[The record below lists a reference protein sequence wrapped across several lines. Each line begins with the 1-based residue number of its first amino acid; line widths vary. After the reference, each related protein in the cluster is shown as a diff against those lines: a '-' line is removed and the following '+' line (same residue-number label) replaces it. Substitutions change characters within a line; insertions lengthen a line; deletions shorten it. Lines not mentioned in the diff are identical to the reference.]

1 MSGHSHFAESIEEYL
16 EAVYRLEREGP
27 GVTTSGL
34 ASELGVAPASV
45 SGMLKKLAADGY
57 VELVARGEA
66 KLTRRGLEVGVRV
79 LRRHRLA
86 ERLLTDVLG
95 MGWEEVHSEAC
106 MLEHAISENVER
118 KLIELL
124 GDPQTCPHGH
134 PIPPKDLSD
143 PVRIGIPLAQLESG
157 SQAEVYGVTDEV
169 PEILRYLGEIGLR
182 PGTNVLIHEKAPLGG
197 PMTIEID
204 GRMYPISLELAR
216 MVIVET
222 RNEINGRATVA

>member
-16 EAVYRLEREGP
+16 EGVYRLEREGP

-34 ASELGVAPASV
+34 AAELGVAPASV

-57 VELVARGEA
+57 LEQVARGEV
-66 KLTRRGLEVGVRV
+66 KLTRKGLEVAVRV

-106 MLEHAISENVER
+106 MLEHAISDKVEQR
-118 KLIELL
+118 LIALL
-124 GDPQTCPHGH
+124 GDPQTCPHGQ

-143 PVRIGIPLAQLESG
+143 PVRNGLPLTQF
-157 SQAEVYGVTDEV
+157 EVGARATVSGVTEEL
-169 PEILRYLGEIGLR
+169 PEILKYLGDMGVR
-182 PGTNVLIHEKAPLGG
+182 PGTAIAITAKAPLGG
-197 PMTIEID
+197 PITVSVGGKD
-204 GRMYPISLELAR
+204 HPISVELAR
-216 MVIVET
+216 MIT
-222 RNEINGRATVA
+222 AAHAAR